1 MPVSSARTSAQ
12 RTRSS
17 EMKMWRDLLVDLIS
31 RSPIARWAPV
41 PLRAFT
47 AIGLA
52 YAIGV
57 SGIHSAAQAQDVQVQ
72 DARVQ
77 NARGQDA
84 HVEDATKRCN
94 SECLVKQ
101 IDALDQK
108 VEALERTV
116 DALTIEANKSIKTG
130 QKIILRTDPGIPGGG
145 CLTYIGPSGDRGG
158 FVSWNVNCSHSASWV
173 IK

>member
-1 MPVSSARTSAQ
+1 
-12 RTRSS
+12 
-17 EMKMWRDLLVDLIS
+17 MKMWRDLLVDLIS
-31 RSPIARWAPV
+31 RCPIARWAPV

-94 SECLVKQ
+94 SECLLKQ
-101 IDALDQK
+101 IDTLDQK

-130 QKIILRTDPGIPGGG
+130 QKIILRTDPGVSGGG

>member
-1 MPVSSARTSAQ
+1 M
-12 RTRSS
+12 
-17 EMKMWRDLLVDLIS
+17 EVDMS
-31 RSPIARWAPV
+31 T

-52 YAIGV
+52 CAIGV

-77 NARGQDA
+77 NAQGQDA
-84 HVEDATKRCN
+84 HVQDATKRCT

-101 IDALDQK
+101 IDTLDQK

-116 DALTIEANKSIKTG
+116 DALTIEAKKSIKTG
-130 QKIILRTDPGIPGGG
+130 QKIVLRTDPGVPGGG

>member
-17 EMKMWRDLLVDLIS
+17 EMKMWRDLLVDPIS
-31 RSPIARWAPV
+31 RSPIARWARV

-84 HVEDATKRCN
+84 TKRCN

-101 IDALDQK
+101 IDTLDQK

-130 QKIILRTDPGIPGGG
+130 QKIILRTDPGVPGGG
-145 CLTYIGPSGDRGG
+145 CLTYIGPSGNRGG

>member
-1 MPVSSARTSAQ
+1 
-12 RTRSS
+12 
-17 EMKMWRDLLVDLIS
+17 MKMWRDLLVDLIS
-31 RSPIARWAPV
+31 RSPIARWARV

-84 HVEDATKRCN
+84 HVQDATKRCN

-101 IDALDQK
+101 IDTLDQK
-108 VEALERTV
+108 VEALERAV

-130 QKIILRTDPGIPGGG
+130 QKIILRTDPGVSGGG

>member
-1 MPVSSARTSAQ
+1 
-12 RTRSS
+12 
-17 EMKMWRDLLVDLIS
+17 MKMWRDLLVDLIS
-31 RSPIARWAPV
+31 RSPIARWARV

-94 SECLVKQ
+94 SECLLKQ
-101 IDALDQK
+101 IDTLDQK

-130 QKIILRTDPGIPGGG
+130 QKIILRTDPGVSGGG

>member
-1 MPVSSARTSAQ
+1 
-12 RTRSS
+12 
-17 EMKMWRDLLVDLIS
+17 MKMWRDLLVDLIS
-31 RSPIARWAPV
+31 RSPIARWARI

-84 HVEDATKRCN
+84 HVPDATKRCN
-94 SECLVKQ
+94 SECLVKE

-130 QKIILRTDPGIPGGG
+130 QKIILRTDSGIPGGG

>member
-31 RSPIARWAPV
+31 RSPIARWARV

-72 DARVQ
+72 
-77 NARGQDA
+77 
-84 HVEDATKRCN
+84 
-94 SECLVKQ
+94 
-101 IDALDQK
+101 
-108 VEALERTV
+108 ALERTV

>member
-1 MPVSSARTSAQ
+1 
-12 RTRSS
+12 
-17 EMKMWRDLLVDLIS
+17 MKMWRDLLVDLIS

-41 PLRAFT
+41 SLRAFT

-84 HVEDATKRCN
+84 HVQDATKRCN

-101 IDALDQK
+101 IDTLDQK

-130 QKIILRTDPGIPGGG
+130 QKIILRTDPGVSGGG

>member
-1 MPVSSARTSAQ
+1 MELDSSNVSEKGQGS
-12 RTRSS
+12 
-17 EMKMWRDLLVDLIS
+17 MKVWRDLLIDLIS
-31 RSPIARWAPV
+31 RSSIARWPV

-47 AIGLA
+47 ALGLA

-72 DARVQ
+72 GR
-77 NARGQDA
+77 DA
-84 HVEDATKRCN
+84 HVQDATKRCN

-101 IDALDQK
+101 IDTLDQK
-108 VEALERTV
+108 VEALERMV
-116 DALTIEANKSIKTG
+116 DALTIETNKSIKTG
-130 QKIILRTDPGIPGGG
+130 QKIILRTDPGVPGGG

-173 IK
+173 IR

>member
-1 MPVSSARTSAQ
+1 
-12 RTRSS
+12 
-17 EMKMWRDLLVDLIS
+17 MKMWRDLLVDLIS
-31 RSPIARWAPV
+31 KCPIARWAPV

-57 SGIHSAAQAQDVQVQ
+57 SGIHSAAQAQD
-72 DARVQ
+72 ARVQ

-94 SECLVKQ
+94 SECLLKQ
-101 IDALDQK
+101 IDTLDQK

-130 QKIILRTDPGIPGGG
+130 QKIILRTDPGMPGGG

>member
-1 MPVSSARTSAQ
+1 MPVSSARISAQ
-12 RTRSS
+12 RTRGN

-31 RSPIARWAPV
+31 RPPIARWARV

-77 NARGQDA
+77 NARARSFLIFRPSHQDA
-84 HVEDATKRCN
+84 HVQDATKRCN

-101 IDALDQK
+101 IDTL
-108 VEALERTV
+108 
-116 DALTIEANKSIKTG
+116 
-130 QKIILRTDPGIPGGG
+130 
-145 CLTYIGPSGDRGG
+145 
-158 FVSWNVNCSHSASWV
+158 
-173 IK
+173 

>member
-1 MPVSSARTSAQ
+1 
-12 RTRSS
+12 
-17 EMKMWRDLLVDLIS
+17 MKMWRDLLVELIS
-31 RSPIARWAPV
+31 RCPIARWAPV

-94 SECLVKQ
+94 SECLLKQ
-101 IDALDQK
+101 IDTLDQK

-130 QKIILRTDPGIPGGG
+130 QKIILRTDPGVSGGG